1 MRSFVAAIVLLM
13 GSVTAQANTIAI
25 TEIFENPLGERT
37 GRTWI
42 ELFNYGAA
50 PVKLTSWKLVDENDQ
65 QADLPEVEVPSGG
78 YIIVVFGSRALPAID
93 KKNIFEKEWLKGVA
107 DDRVHGISS
116 NAAFDIYTT
125 DQIMVRNNRRQV
137 VWSVSWKNDSKAGRA
152 SWFANEKFFPK
163 AYGNKANPGIVRKGN
178 DAGITGGESPGYESN
193 DLTEDPNA
201 YESDP
206 SGLQVDFGELY
217 TPVARGGKVD
227 KGVGSPLKGNYKVQ

>member
-1 MRSFVAAIVLLM
+1 MRSFVAAVVLLL
-13 GSVTAQANTIAI
+13 GAATAQANTIAI

-50 PVKLTSWKLVDENDQ
+50 PVKLTSWKLVERTINKPTSRKSQ
-65 QADLPEVEVPSGG
+65 IPSGG
-78 YIIVVFGSRALPAID
+78 YIILVFGSRALPAID

-163 AYGNKANPGIVRKGN
+163 AYGNKANPGASYAK
-178 DAGITGGESPGYESN
+178 AT
-193 DLTEDPNA
+193 
-201 YESDP
+201 
-206 SGLQVDFGELY
+206 
-217 TPVARGGKVD
+217 TPASQAASR
-227 KGVGSPLKGNYKVQ
+227 QATRATT